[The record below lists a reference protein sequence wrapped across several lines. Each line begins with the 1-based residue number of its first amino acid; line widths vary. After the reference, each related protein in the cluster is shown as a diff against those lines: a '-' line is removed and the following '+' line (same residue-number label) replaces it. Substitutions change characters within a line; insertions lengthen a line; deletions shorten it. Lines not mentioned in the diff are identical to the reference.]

1 MLKPLMNKYNSVIIT
16 EKTKINNKADYYM
29 IQTGSKDK
37 LVLFKMAYNFLK
49 ACKIWF
55 KEKPDIIVSTG
66 TIIFLPF
73 VLLAKLTCKK
83 IIYIE
88 TFSRIYDRTKTGAL
102 VYKYADLFIVQWES
116 MREVYPNAVYG
127 GSLY

>member
-1 MLKPLMNKYNSVIIT
+1 MLKPLMDKYNSVIIT

>member
-1 MLKPLMNKYNSVIIT
+1 MDKYNSVIIT